1 MSEDVIIVDEND
13 NEVGIE
19 EKMEAH
25 KEGRLHRAFS
35 IFIFNSNGELLIQK
49 RSRSKY
55 HSGGLW
61 SNTCCSHPK
70 PGESIEDAAH
80 RRLREE
86 MGFDCDLKEVFHFI
100 YRANLN
106 NGLTEYELD
115 HVFIGKYDGEVNPN
129 PSEVEDWRW
138 ININD
143 LKKDME
149 QNPNK
154 YTVWFKIALD
164 RVISL
169 IPSINKSVTH
179 RASTM

>member
-1 MSEDVIIVDEND
+1 
-13 NEVGIE
+13 
-19 EKMEAH
+19 
-25 KEGRLHRAFS
+25 
-35 IFIFNSNGELLIQK
+35 
-49 RSRSKY
+49 
-55 HSGGLW
+55 
-61 SNTCCSHPK
+61 
-70 PGESIEDAAH
+70 
-80 RRLREE
+80 

-138 ININD
+138 VNIND
-143 LKKDME
+143 LKKDVE

-169 IPSINKSVTH
+169 IPNINKSATH
-179 RASTM
+179 RASTI